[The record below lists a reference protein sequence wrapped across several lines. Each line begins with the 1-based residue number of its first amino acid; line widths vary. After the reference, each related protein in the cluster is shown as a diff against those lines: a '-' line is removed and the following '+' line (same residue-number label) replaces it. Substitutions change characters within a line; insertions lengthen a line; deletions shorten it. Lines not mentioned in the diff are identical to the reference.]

1 MLSKLQVFFSK
12 TQFNAV
18 PIKSSGSFPLCVG
31 KNHSFIFINKASCS
45 FLYSRV
51 LRLSLVVHKLSLHNS
66 IIHYDDYN
74 Y

>member
-1 MLSKLQVFFSK
+1 MLSKLQEFFFK

-18 PIKSSGSFPLCVG
+18 PLSPLSFFSPMCWYESLLHFY
-31 KNHSFIFINKASCS
+31 KQSFFS

-66 IIHYDDYN
+66 IIHYDDCN